1 MNGSA
6 DKFKSMIGFAKRS
19 GKIAYGLDTV
29 KSAKKL
35 YMLAVSDTASKNL
48 TDNMITVARR
58 RSIPLL
64 RVPELERIV
73 GNNCKALGISNADMT
88 SCIMNYVKSG
98 ESEYSL
104 L

>member
-1 MNGSA
+1 MNGNS
-6 DKFKSMIGFAKRS
+6 DKFIAMIGFAKRA

-35 YMLAVSDTASKNL
+35 YMLAVSDTASQNL
-48 TDNMITVARR
+48 TDNMLTVARR
-58 RSIPLL
+58 RNIPLL
-64 RVPELERIV
+64 RVPRLESVV

-88 SCIMNYVKSG
+88 SCIIDYVKSG